1 MLVTKSAVFLQV
13 PKTAGTWLAHV
24 LEPILIDKL
33 EEFAIPTEIKHLPV
47 YGWVRNPWEWYAS
60 FYDYQRSGS
69 DEYDRKSKSVYKAF
83 GKKEVAFDEF
93 LKQLLAPTTDY
104 INRIINWEKIEVM
117 QDPQLAENGNRFK
130 IYSGLEIFILWKD
143 NPIPLLKH
151 MHQTWLTPA
160 TRIYK
165 VDNIRTDLIEI
176 LKDLN
181 LLTEEL
187 ESRILKEPA
196 RNESVLHNYTDYYTE
211 ETRQLVYN
219 EHRDFIEKYNYKFGM
234 E

>member
-1 MLVTKSAVFLQV
+1 MLVTKNAVFLQL

-33 EEFAIPTEIKHLPV
+33 EEFVVPAEFKHLPV

-60 FYDYQRSGS
+60 FYDYQKSGT
-69 DEYDRKSKSVYKAF
+69 DEYNRQSKSVYKAF
-83 GKKEVAFDEF
+83 GKSEVGFDEF
-93 LKQLLAPTTDY
+93 VKQLLSPSPDY
-104 INRIINWEKIEVM
+104 ISRIINWEKIEVM

-130 IYSGLEIFILWKD
+130 VYSGLEIFILWKN

-151 MHQTWLTPA
+151 MQQTWLAPA
-160 TRIYK
+160 THILQI
-165 VDNIRTDLIEI
+165 DTIRTDLVDI
-176 LKDLN
+176 LKNIN
-181 LLTEEL
+181 LLTDEL
-187 ESRILKEPA
+187 ESRILTEPA
-196 RNESVLHNYTDYYTE
+196 RNESVLHNYSDYYTD

-219 EHRDFIEKYNYKFGM
+219 EHKEFIETYNYKF